1 MNSAWLTLAASFV
14 VLAVYR
20 VVSSSFSLLVLP
32 LQDELAASRAT
43 VTLIFTA
50 HMLVYSGTSLLC
62 GVAIDRIGPRS
73 TIALG
78 GLLLGLGLGVMSTAQ
93 TLAGLMLAFGLLCGS
108 GVALVGLPA
117 NFVILSER
125 FPRRI
130 ATAMGVAGAG
140 MGVGVLVLI
149 PAIQFVAD
157 RLGWRPAF
165 LWSGVAAAVI
175 VTLCAAVQSL
185 HGGRTAKA
193 AKASGDAPVNAHRNR
208 GHGVADRSAGARMLE
223 IARSAKWRGFAGA
236 NFLMGSALFG
246 VLTHQVALLQESGW
260 SAMAA
265 ATALGSVNVLRSA
278 AGPLW
283 GIVLDR
289 FGRRL
294 GYGLSMAFAIVGLA
308 SIVIGSATWLRADAL
323 AYVFIAAFGIGS
335 AGTLPTNASL
345 GNELFSRE
353 QRAIAWGFTET
364 AYAAG
369 AAFGSWAVGWL
380 FDLNGNYTMALAL
393 VGLQFIGS
401 YLLVL
406 LLSPHRPTMQPTEDL

>member
-14 VLAVYR
+14 ILAVYR
-20 VVSSSFSLLVLP
+20 VVSSSFAILVLP
-32 LQDELAASRAT
+32 LQDELVASRAT
-43 VTLIFTA
+43 VTLIFTV
-50 HMLVYSGTSLLC
+50 HMLVYSVTSLLC
-62 GVAIDRIGPRS
+62 GVAIDRIGPRP

-78 GLLLGLGLGVMSTAQ
+78 GLLLGLGLAVMSAAQ
-93 TLAGLMLAFGLLCGS
+93 TLAGLTLAFGLLCGS

-125 FPRRI
+125 FPSRI
-130 ATAMGVAGAG
+130 ATVMGVAGAG

-149 PAIQFVAD
+149 PAIQFAAD
-157 RLGWRPAF
+157 RVGWRAAF
-165 LWSGVAAAVI
+165 LWFGVAAALI
-175 VTLCAAVQSL
+175 VALCAALQRL
-185 HGGRTAKA
+185 HGRTGRA
-193 AKASGDAPVNAHRNR
+193 AKASRDAPVNAHRNQ
-208 GHGVADRSAGARMLE
+208 GHGVVGRSAGARMLE
-223 IARSAKWRGFAGA
+223 IVRSAKWRGFAGA

-246 VLTHQVALLQESGW
+246 VLTHQVALLRESGW

-294 GYGLSMAFAIVGLA
+294 GYGLSMVLAIAGLA
-308 SIVIGSATWLRADAL
+308 SVVIGSATWLRVDAL

-380 FDLNGNYTMALAL
+380 FDLNGNYTAALAL
-393 VGLQFIGS
+393 TGLQFIGS

-406 LLSPHRPTMQPTEDL
+406 LLSPHRPTAQATADL